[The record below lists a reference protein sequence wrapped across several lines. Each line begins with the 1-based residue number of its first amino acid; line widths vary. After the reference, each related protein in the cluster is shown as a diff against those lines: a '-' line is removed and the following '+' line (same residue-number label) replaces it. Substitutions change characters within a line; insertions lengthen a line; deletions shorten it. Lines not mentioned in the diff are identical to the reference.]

1 MTGPYILPDGI
12 YPVSY
17 EENGLD
23 RPFWEGTREHEI
35 RIQRCGD
42 CRGFQWGP
50 ELICNH
56 CHSFD
61 VGFEA
66 VAPTG
71 RIYSW
76 ERVWHPSH
84 PALADHVPYL
94 LLVVELDDAPGVWLV
109 GNYVGDQRTDLVI
122 GTPVTATF
130 EDHDEYTL
138 VQWQ

>member
-1 MTGPYILPDGI
+1 MTGPFILADGV
-12 YPVSY
+12 YPVLY
-17 EENGLD
+17 AENGLD
-23 RPFWEGTREHEI
+23 REFWEGAREHEI
-35 RIQRCGD
+35 RIQRCRD

-50 ELICNH
+50 ELVCHH

-71 RIYSW
+71 TIYSW

-84 PALADHVPYL
+84 PALVDHVPYL
-94 LLVVELDDAPGVWLV
+94 VLVVELDDAPGVWLV
-109 GNYVGDQRTDLVI
+109 GNYVGDQLAELVI
-122 GTPVTATF
+122 GTPVRASF
-130 EDHDEYTL
+130 EDHDSYTL